1 MKFVFE
7 LTILSLMFYVIPIS
21 IVELLAI
28 NPGEGIARHW
38 TMLYNIIVYASVVSA
53 EFALLKLI
61 KIQDSR

>member
-7 LTILSLMFYVIPIS
+7 LTILSLMFYVIPMS

>member
-1 MKFVFE
+1 M
-7 LTILSLMFYVIPIS
+7 S